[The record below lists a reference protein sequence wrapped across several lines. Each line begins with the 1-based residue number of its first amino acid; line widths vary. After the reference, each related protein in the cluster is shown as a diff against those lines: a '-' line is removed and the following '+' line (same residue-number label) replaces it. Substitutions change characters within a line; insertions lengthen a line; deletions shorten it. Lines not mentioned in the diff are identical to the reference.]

1 MSLRMDPERAQQVGR
16 RLLDA
21 FRDQGIFG
29 KTSMPAHV
37 LPQAV
42 ERGSREH
49 LHFVTLTTAINYMRD
64 SDALWEAS
72 RRTYADPKTRYLY
85 TPRQVAQTDAEK
97 LIADMKRYRLAKKST
112 KDADIWQTICIT
124 LTRHFDGDVYNLLN
138 RANFDACLILET
150 IRDRRYQ
157 FPYIKGPKIGPL
169 WIRVLEDRWQGHH
182 LDNLDHVPI
191 PVDTHIAEATVMTG
205 CVRGP
210 FDGPFSEL
218 QDAVTEAWFTACQG
232 SHFYA
237 LLFNDPLWHLSR
249 RGCRKTRWFPCEYWN
264 LCPVTEYCTEI
275 RPVKKNSWISIAA

>member
-21 FRDQGIFG
+21 FRDQGIFD

-72 RRTYADPKTRYLY
+72 RRTYADPKT
-85 TPRQVAQTDAEK
+85 T
-97 LIADMKRYRLAKKST
+97 
-112 KDADIWQTICIT
+112 
-124 LTRHFDGDVYNLLN
+124 H

-218 QDAVTEAWFTACQG
+218 QDAVTEVWFTACQG

-264 LCPVTEYCTEI
+264 LCPVMEYCTET
-275 RPVKKNSWISIAA
+275 RSVKENSWISIAA